1 MWCWLHQTDTVFFGF
16 QQVHHDPDLFHAGGF
31 IATADEIVQPFSL
44 PRSQYRRLR
53 DRAPSPPASDDD
65 VEMVP
70 DSEGVMD
77 EELSPA
83 SGRDSTRVIEGG
95 MGYENEGDEVR
106 SGPET
111 PDEPMKTMAELAAEH
126 AERQHRLGLG
136 STRTKS
142 SGRGVGPS
150 RSRRNAAIDGGE
162 GEPRVDE
169 DEDLSEPS
177 LSDYLSGSPA
187 PSKKDK
193 ATSSM
198 RPSRTNPQSSSKR
211 INKPRKKRAR
221 SPDVDE
227 GSDMEHDRSFTPKS
241 TAAGA
246 RLKRKTTTAKP
257 TPRASRT
264 VSGSNATSIAV
275 PASDRVL
282 RSRKG
287 KV

>member
-44 PRSQYRRLR
+44 PRSQYTRLM

-70 DSEGVMD
+70 DLEGVMD
-77 EELSPA
+77 EELSPT
-83 SGRDSTRVIEGG
+83 SGRDSTRVVEGG

-111 PDEPMKTMAELAAEH
+111 LDEPMKTMTELAAEH
-126 AERQHRLGLG
+126 AERQRRLGPG
-136 STRTKS
+136 STRRTKS
-142 SGRGVGPS
+142 SGLGVRPS
-150 RSRRNAAIDGGE
+150 RSRQNAAIDGGK
-162 GEPRVDE
+162 GKPGADE

-177 LSDYLSGSPA
+177 LSDYLSDSPA
-187 PSKKDK
+187 PSKKHK

-198 RPSRTNPQSSSKR
+198 TPSRTNPQSSKR
-211 INKPRKKRAR
+211 TNKPRKKRAR

-227 GSDMEHDRSFTPKS
+227 GSDMAHDRSFTPKS

-246 RLKRKTTTAKP
+246 RLKRKATTAKP